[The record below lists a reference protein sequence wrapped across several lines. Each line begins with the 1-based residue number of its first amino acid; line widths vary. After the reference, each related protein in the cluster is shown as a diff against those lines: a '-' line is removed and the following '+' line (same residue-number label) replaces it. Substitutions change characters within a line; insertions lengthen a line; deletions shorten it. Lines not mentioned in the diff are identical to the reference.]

1 MFLTKDNLK
10 QGKNHVSVQLIF
22 QILVTGFLFLM
33 IPFVVMFSGEMLF
46 INLEAFE
53 FHGIL

>member
-10 QGKNHVSVQLIF
+10 QEKNHVSVQLIF

-33 IPFVVMFSGEMLF
+33 IPFVLMFSGKILF